1 MKVIE
6 RVRYGSRGQGSLIRY
21 EGVANWYSCYG
32 VHGKEVRESTEAA
45 DLKTARRVHKRLL
58 DQLAVDRER
67 KGRFVTPTEARVTV
81 RELITELEADY
92 RLRGVRS
99 LAQIRAHL
107 GLPAPVPDGETPKP
121 PRTIVAAFGH
131 WRAGDVTAKAIDDYV
146 ERRLSE
152 HAAAAT
158 VNRETQLLGQ
168 ALRLGLRRGK
178 LAGPLP
184 EIRRL
189 REDNARQGFFES
201 GAFTSVVANLPD
213 HLEDVAR
220 FGYATGWR
228 RGEIL
233 TLTWADV
240 DRDGGVVRLR
250 SEHSKNGQGR
260 TLALEGDVKALFE
273 RRWAARTVKGEDG
286 EPDRVAELVFHRR
299 GHPIVDYRKAWLAA
313 CTKAGLA
320 QPKLGADGRPIIDA
334 NGKTR
339 MVATKLVHDLRRTA
353 ARNLVRAGVP
363 ERVAMAVTGHKTRA
377 MFDRYNIVSE
387 DDLRD
392 AMKRQADYAS
402 RLTTAARTDLVS
414 RLTGSNR

>member
-1 MKVIE
+1 MKVVE
-6 RVRYGSRGQGSLIRY
+6 RVRFGGRGQGTLIRY
-21 EGVANWYSCYG
+21 EGVASWYSCYC
-32 VHGKEVRESTEAA
+32 VHGKEVRESTETD
-45 DLKTARRVHKRLL
+45 DLKAARRAHKKLL
-58 DQLAVDRER
+58 DQLAVDREG
-67 KGRFVTPTEARVTV
+67 KGRFVTPTEARVNI
-81 RELITELEADY
+81 RQLITELEADY

-107 GLPAPVPDGETPKP
+107 GLPAPAPEGETPKP

-131 WRAGDVTAKAIDDYV
+131 WRAGDVTAKAVDDYV
-146 ERRLSE
+146 ERRLAE
-152 HAAAAT
+152 DAAPAT

-178 LAGPLP
+178 VAGPLP

-189 REDNARQGFFES
+189 REDNARQGFFEA

-213 HLEDVAR
+213 HLQDVAR
-220 FGYATGWR
+220 FGYVTGWR

-240 DRDGGVVRLR
+240 DRDGGVARLR
-250 SEHSKNGQGR
+250 GKHSKNGQGR
-260 TLALEGDVKALFE
+260 TLALEGDVKALIE
-273 RRWAARTVKGEDG
+273 RRWAARTVKGKDG

-299 GHPIVDYRKAWLAA
+299 GRPIVDYRKAWLAA
-313 CTKAGLA
+313 CVKAGLA
-320 QPKLGADGRPIIDA
+320 QPKLDADGQPLLDA
-334 NGKTR
+334 KGNPR

-387 DDLRD
+387 EDLRA
-392 AMKRQADYAS
+392 AMQRQSEYVA
-402 RLTTAARTDLVS
+402 RLPKGAAVTALPLAHATPR
-414 RLTGSNR
+414 